1 MRTSRRLEM
10 AAQEEGILPLAWCA
24 GALRNDASENAALP
38 DAAAARQ
45 FFYLALA
52 LVVLLAAAQ
61 SGVMGQD
68 EQLLM
73 PWNQYR
79 TSPLL
84 EALRGWIR
92 RPTFTFTRPNFLPAL
107 SANAIRLRPG
117 LQQRYSDAS
126 MRVTRS
132 GQQWHEAV
140 THNLNAGAQVLRPM
154 LQRPAIQSMIRPA
167 LNLRPV
173 IATGIANLGS
183 LIRRPFLN
191 LEE

>member
-1 MRTSRRLEM
+1 MK
-10 AAQEEGILPLAWCA
+10 
-24 GALRNDASENAALP
+24 
-38 DAAAARQ
+38 
-45 FFYLALA
+45 FFYLVLA
-52 LVVLLAAAQ
+52 LVVLMAVAQ
-61 SGVMGQD
+61 SGVMAQN

-79 TSPLL
+79 ASPLL
-84 EALRGWIR
+84 DALRGWIR
-92 RPTFTFTRPNFLPAL
+92 RPSFTFTRPNFLPTL

-117 LQQRYSDAS
+117 IQ
-126 MRVTRS
+126 
-132 GQQWHEAV
+132 
-140 THNLNAGAQVLRPM
+140 QVLRPM

>member
-1 MRTSRRLEM
+1 MK
-10 AAQEEGILPLAWCA
+10 
-24 GALRNDASENAALP
+24 
-38 DAAAARQ
+38 
-45 FFYLALA
+45 FFYLVLA
-52 LVVLLAAAQ
+52 LVVLMAVAQ
-61 SGVMGQD
+61 SGVMAQN

-79 TSPLL
+79 ASPLL
-84 EALRGWIR
+84 DALRGWIR
-92 RPTFTFTRPNFLPAL
+92 RPSFTFTRPNFLPAL

-117 LQQRYSDAS
+117 IQ
-126 MRVTRS
+126 
-132 GQQWHEAV
+132 
-140 THNLNAGAQVLRPM
+140 QVLRPM

>member
-1 MRTSRRLEM
+1 MK
-10 AAQEEGILPLAWCA
+10 
-24 GALRNDASENAALP
+24 
-38 DAAAARQ
+38 

-68 EQLLM
+68 ELLM

-117 LQQRYSDAS
+117 LQQ
-126 MRVTRS
+126 
-132 GQQWHEAV
+132 
-140 THNLNAGAQVLRPM
+140 VLRPM

-183 LIRRPFLN
+183 LIRRPFQN

>member
-1 MRTSRRLEM
+1 M
-10 AAQEEGILPLAWCA
+10 AQ
-24 GALRNDASENAALP
+24 N
-38 DAAAARQ
+38 
-45 FFYLALA
+45 
-52 LVVLLAAAQ
+52 
-61 SGVMGQD
+61 

-79 TSPLL
+79 ASPLL
-84 EALRGWIR
+84 DALRGWIR
-92 RPTFTFTRPNFLPAL
+92 RPSFTFTRPNFLPAL

-117 LQQRYSDAS
+117 IQQPAIHNK
-126 MRVTRS
+126 
-132 GQQWHEAV
+132 QQLFHNEM
-140 THNLNAGAQVLRPM
+140 THSANVGVQVLRPM

>member
-1 MRTSRRLEM
+1 MRAKQLLLLKDPSPGSI
-10 AAQEEGILPLAWCA
+10 AK
-24 GALRNDASENAALP
+24 
-38 DAAAARQ
+38 

-61 SGVMGQD
+61 SGVMAQN

-79 TSPLL
+79 ASPLL
-84 EALRGWIR
+84 DALRGWIR
-92 RPTFTFTRPNFLPAL
+92 RPSFTFTRPNFLPAL

-117 LQQRYSDAS
+117 LQ
-126 MRVTRS
+126 
-132 GQQWHEAV
+132 
-140 THNLNAGAQVLRPM
+140 QVLRPM

>member
-1 MRTSRRLEM
+1 MK
-10 AAQEEGILPLAWCA
+10 
-24 GALRNDASENAALP
+24 
-38 DAAAARQ
+38 

-117 LQQRYSDAS
+117 LQQ
-126 MRVTRS
+126 
-132 GQQWHEAV
+132 
-140 THNLNAGAQVLRPM
+140 VLRPM

-183 LIRRPFLN
+183 LIRRPFQN